1 MMEVTVIKNELEEEI
16 EHKES
21 LIENLL
27 KNELVKILVF
37 FSFQFIFIS
46 FKNILLACDHT
57 Y

>member
-1 MMEVTVIKNELEEEI
+1 MMEVTAIKNELEEEI

-37 FSFQFIFIS
+37 FSFHIIFIS
-46 FKNILLACDHT
+46 F
-57 Y
+57 